1 MEFNEN
7 NPAHEKAYNAAYE
20 AGAEKAEDKYNSDAI
35 ELEYG
40 YSSTIEIECTY
51 TDEDGTEYTETKEI
65 DVSDYM
71 SDIDDLIDNWS
82 RDEIKAECGS
92 IRDDYI
98 QAYATRYADINW
110 LEYLP
115 KDDIQ
120 AKIDELTDSI
130 QNLKDYH
137 DKICQKAWDVEN
149 LKLAAGDTGAFPLL
163 KAAQGLIE
171 SARDIVSQKRREFEE
186 QVDKL
191 KAEQS
196 QAEAPAEDQKPEQP
210 SQEAS
215 Q

>member
-20 AGAEKAEDKYNSDAI
+20 AGAEKAEDEYNSDKI
-35 ELEYG
+35 EMDYG
-40 YSSTIEIECTY
+40 YNSTIEIECTY

-65 DVSDYM
+65 DVSEY
-71 SDIDDLIDNWS
+71 IDVSDLIS
-82 RDEIKAECGS
+82 SYSQDELKGDCES
-92 IRDDYI
+92 IRDDFI
-98 QAYATRYADINW
+98 QAYATRYADEHW
-110 LEYLP
+110 PEFLP
-115 KDDIQ
+115 QDDIQ

-191 KAEQS
+191 KAEQAK
-196 QAEAPAEDQKPEQP
+196 AEAPAEDQKPEQP
-210 SQEAS
+210 EEAS

>member
-20 AGAEKAEDKYNSDAI
+20 AGAEKAEDEYNSDKI
-35 ELEYG
+35 EMDYG
-40 YSSTIEIECTY
+40 YNSTVEIECTY

-71 SDIDDLIDNWS
+71 SDINDLIDNWS
-82 RDEIKAECGS
+82 RDEIKAECES
-92 IRDDYI
+92 IKDDFI
-98 QAYATRYADINW
+98 QAYATKYADINW
-110 LEYLP
+110 PEFLP
-115 KDDIQ
+115 QDDIQ

-130 QNLKDYH
+130 QALKDYH

-191 KAEQS
+191 KAEQAK
-196 QAEAPAEDQKPEQP
+196 AEAPAEDQKPEQP
-210 SQEAS
+210 EEAS